1 MTLESPNNTIKVCG
15 IPVMATAMDKEN
27 LETRETKKD
36 FREILA
42 DYQSEIDNVI
52 NELRGKYISSL
63 HFGGQVSSFRCPNV
77 LWGGGAMMSSLA
89 GFHQIIFLFG
99 RRLRASREFSRV
111 PPSRP

>member
-52 NELRGKYISSL
+52 NEL
-63 HFGGQVSSFRCPNV
+63 HC
-77 LWGGGAMMSSLA
+77 
-89 GFHQIIFLFG
+89 
-99 RRLRASREFSRV
+99 
-111 PPSRP
+111 